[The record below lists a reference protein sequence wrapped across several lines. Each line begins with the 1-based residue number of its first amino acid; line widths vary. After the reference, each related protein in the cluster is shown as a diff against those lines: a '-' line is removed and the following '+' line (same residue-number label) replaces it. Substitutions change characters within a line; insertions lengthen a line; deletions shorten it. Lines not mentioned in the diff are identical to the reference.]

1 MTKESVRPYLD
12 SLAAL
17 AGPLNQTADE
27 ATKELR
33 EVEAELL
40 VTGIGLEVELE
51 DTLEHGPSKVRPA
64 NGHTPSTTEVSHLAF
79 ARQRSG
85 EWRILVRTYEESRP
99 VEDGGKHSPEHRVL
113 IRETPVLEASRELRI
128 AAAEQV
134 ENLLRCIENAA
145 KRRIAAGGRAD
156 AFEADWSLSVKGAD
170 ASGLVHVLN
179 LSTAASLCGARI
191 QTGHFAEYGRN
202 CPKCETLLRESR
214 RKEAENT
221 LRDAQRRD
229 DLHHRLERWM
239 SHGVE
244 GMALSLLGFARRLRD
259 AA

>member
-51 DTLEHGPSKVRPA
+51 DTLEHGPSTVRFA
-64 NGHTPSTTEVSHLAF
+64 NGSPSTTEVSHLAF
-79 ARQRSG
+79 ARQRGG
-85 EWRILVRTYEESRP
+85 EWRILVRTYEESRS
-99 VEDGGKHSPEHRVL
+99 VEDTAKHSPEHRVL

-156 AFEADWSLSVKGAD
+156 AFEADWSHSVKGAD
-170 ASGLVHVLN
+170 ASGLVHVLS

-202 CPKCETLLRESR
+202 CPKCEALLRDSR
-214 RKEAENT
+214 RKEAEAT
-221 LRDAQRRD
+221 LRATRQRD

-239 SHGVE
+239 SRGAE
-244 GMALSLLGFARRLRD
+244 GMASWLLGFARRLRD